1 MLYQIEI
8 DHHLQYTKK
17 NLLRF
22 HKIVVGFWWIVT
34 IWVCEDF
41 FIFIF
46 WGGKIDYLGI

>member
-17 NLLRF
+17 NLLLFR
-22 HKIVVGFWWIVT
+22 KIVVGFWWIVT